1 VTIQLL
7 EKWRGPA
14 AECFL
19 VVFARMYHEVI
30 ETACKLTTLIVE
42 IPKSLFNFGPLK
54 EEELKKARIEND
66 RAAIETEFREKEL
79 IIKLEKKKEELRKFQ
94 AENAV
99 QNEYREKQAKI
110 NLEKQ
115 EEELRMLKLENTKR
129 DLENEKLSLEKDF
142 LALEY
147 SRKKRKC
154 ESVKNESRKRMDCL
168 LSCRLNDHGAVT
180 VQQSSSL
187 DEDSTTTSSSSFS
200 SPPCTASHSSSRS
213 LSLSNE
219 EQENLLVAIANATG
233 CSAEDAR
240 VVNGCIILF
249 ISTSVNDLQ
258 LISII
263 EVTLKYLY
271 QLRRIEVNERI
282 LVEVLKDP
290 TQILRLFH
298 YLFLSNECDIFYRNS
313 AAAYVSEN
321 EVLLMNDNIGN
332 FTPSTIVLIVIESAA
347 VESLLKFVRNVT
359 AVSYSC
365 FFVIEEG
372 STYLLLEF
380 VEDGKMLAYFSSILS
395 SNFGK
400 TCVLMDSAV
409 DANLALFG
417 CLARVSCACRYTD
430 L

>member
-1 VTIQLL
+1 MM
-7 EKWRGPA
+7 EA
-14 AECFL
+14 
-19 VVFARMYHEVI
+19 
-30 ETACKLTTLIVE
+30 ACKLTTLIVE
-42 IPKSLFNFGPLK
+42 VPKNLFNFRALK

-66 RAAIETEFREKEL
+66 RAAIEKEFREKEL
-79 IIKLEKKKEELRKFQ
+79 KIKLEKKKEELKKFQ

-99 QNEYREKQAKI
+99 QNEYREKEAKL

-154 ESVKNESRKRMDCL
+154 ESVKNESRKRTLGMDCL

-180 VQQSSSL
+180 VELASLL
-187 DEDSTTTSSSSFS
+187 DEDPTTTSSSSSS
-200 SPPCTASHSSSRS
+200 SPSCTASHSSSQS
-213 LSLSNE
+213 LSLSNDQ
-219 EQENLLVAIANATG
+219 QENLLVAISNASG

-240 VVNGCIILF
+240 VVNGCIMLF
-249 ISTSVNDLQ
+249 ISSSVNELQ
-258 LISII
+258 LISVI

-271 QLRRIEVNERI
+271 QLRKIEVNDRI

-290 TQILRLFH
+290 AQILRLFH

-321 EVLLMNDNIGN
+321 EVLLINDKIGN
-332 FTPSTIVLIVIESAA
+332 PVPSTIVLIVIEAVA
-347 VESLLKFVRNVT
+347 VESLLNCVRNVT
-359 AVSYSC
+359 IVSYSC
-365 FFVIEEG
+365 FFLIEEG
-372 STYLLLEF
+372 TTYLLLEF
-380 VEDGKMLAYFSSILS
+380 IEDEKLLAYFSSILS

-400 TCVLMDSAV
+400 TCVLIHSAV
-409 DANLALFG
+409 EANSALFD